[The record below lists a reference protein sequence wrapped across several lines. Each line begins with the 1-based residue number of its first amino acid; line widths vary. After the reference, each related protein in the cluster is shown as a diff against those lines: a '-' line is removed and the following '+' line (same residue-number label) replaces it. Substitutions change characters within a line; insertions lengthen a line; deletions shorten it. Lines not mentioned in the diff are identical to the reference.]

1 MGGNVLAGLRDLVG
15 ALVTSGTLVIWLAK
29 VESCKLTSC
38 REVQAARDNN
48 PNRHNTCTKT
58 NMFEEN
64 FFGKSTDVILSL
76 GRLTDHAIIAPLCW
90 IQAH

>member
-1 MGGNVLAGLRDLVG
+1 
-15 ALVTSGTLVIWLAK
+15 
-29 VESCKLTSC
+29 
-38 REVQAARDNN
+38 
-48 PNRHNTCTKT
+48 
-58 NMFEEN
+58 MFKEN